1 MDEDVSKDIGKD
13 TAQLKNLN
21 RWLIGLI
28 AFIIIWSVAII
39 FYVDKKTEERLPVPI
54 LMFDPSSGKI
64 TNMAYSNLFPTNFI
78 ANPEP
83 SKTNEIVKPLF
94 EQKDRYE
101 EMEFVIINYF
111 FISGMVVE
119 RSGNNYTVMY
129 RDYNRVLQKIIV
141 PKEMLLSPTSSAG
154 VNPTA
159 LLAP

>member
-1 MDEDVSKDIGKD
+1 MDEHVSKDIGKD

-21 RWLIGLI
+21 RWLTGLI
-28 AFIIIWSVAII
+28 AFIVIWTIVIV
-39 FYVDKKTEERLPVPI
+39 FYVDKKTEDQLPVPI

-64 TNMAYSNLFPTNFI
+64 TNLVYSNLFPTNFI
-78 ANPEP
+78 ASKEL
-83 SKTNEIVKPLF
+83 SKTNDTVKPLF

-101 EMEFVIINYF
+101 KMEFVIINYF
-111 FISGMVVE
+111 FISGLVIDQND
-119 RSGNNYTVMY
+119 NNYTIMY

-141 PKEMLLSPTSSAG
+141 PKEMLLSPTSSA